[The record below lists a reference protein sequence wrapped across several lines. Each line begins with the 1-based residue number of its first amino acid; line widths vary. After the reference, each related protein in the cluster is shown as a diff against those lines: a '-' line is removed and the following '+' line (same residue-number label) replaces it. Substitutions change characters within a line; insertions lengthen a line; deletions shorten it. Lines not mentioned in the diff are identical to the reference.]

1 MVNQG
6 ALVLRPISPPRGFSL
21 IETLVVLALVGI
33 LMATVSLGFF
43 HSHKKSL
50 QAHADRLQLL
60 ASVVSD
66 RAVLLNRPHRLVIDH
81 KGVWVEEWSRGQWLG
96 QIPPPFH
103 FRPWVEGIELLSEPQ
118 VIGFSRMGQSAGAE
132 LELGRGADR
141 VRIQL
146 DDGFPAPVAG
156 L

>member
-6 ALVLRPISPPRGFSL
+6 VLGLRPISPPRGFSL

-33 LMATVSLGFF
+33 LMASVSLGFLQ
-43 HSHKKSL
+43 SNKKSL

-66 RAVLLNRPHRLVIDH
+66 RSVLLNRPHRLVIDH
-81 KGVWVEEWSRGQWLG
+81 QGVWVEEWSRGQWLG
-96 QIPPPFH
+96 QLPPPFH
-103 FRPWVEGIELLSEPQ
+103 FRPWMERVELVSEPQ
-118 VIGFSRMGQSAGAE
+118 VLGFSRMGQTAGAQ
-132 LELGRGADR
+132 LELGRGAVR
-141 VRIQL
+141 VRVRL
-146 DDGFPAPVAG
+146 DDV